1 MRISDWSSDVCS
13 SDLNPNTYKKPHLP
27 IDFARRLAAVF
38 AEHGIEP
45 ADVMKLAGLSDDEAE
60 PEARVIEASRPAV
73 HYVSL
78 PVALPSEAAIAEIGR
93 GSGRARVWQ
102 SVWIAVVADPIK
114 KTKQCKKNKQKY

>member
-60 PEARVIEASRPAV
+60 PEARVIEAARPAV

-78 PVALPSEAAIAEIGR
+78 PVALPSEAAL
-93 GSGRARVWQ
+93 
-102 SVWIAVVADPIK
+102 ADMFETLLALDRK
-114 KTKQCKKNKQKY
+114 RTRLNSSH